1 MKYYDEDDEAYFK
14 SLAEKISLDRE
25 QIEMSAVDFK
35 ILAQDDL
42 RDIRGDAS
50 LVDYVATLLE
60 TIYMADPVHRQ
71 EFNIWWDELQGAE
84 NE

>member
-1 MKYYDEDDEAYFK
+1 
-14 SLAEKISLDRE
+14 
-25 QIEMSAVDFK
+25 MSEVDFK

-50 LVDYVATLLE
+50 LVEYVANLLE
-60 TIYMADPVHRQ
+60 TIYMADPEHRH
-71 EFNIWWDELQGAE
+71 EFNIWWDELQGSE